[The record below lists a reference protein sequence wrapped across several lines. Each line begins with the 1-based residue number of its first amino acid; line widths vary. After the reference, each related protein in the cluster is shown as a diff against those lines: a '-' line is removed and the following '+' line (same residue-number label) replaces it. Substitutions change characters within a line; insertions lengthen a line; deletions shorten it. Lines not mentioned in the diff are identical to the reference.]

1 MVINTNIEAQRTA
14 NNLQA
19 SQNRLQKTLSRL
31 SSGSKIVNAAD
42 DAAGLAVSSR
52 LESNIRRIGS
62 VLNNLGNAMS
72 LTQTQDGYLK
82 NIDHAMQRMT
92 ELAMLAQDNTK
103 QDQDRALYNKEFQQ
117 LMDYVLST
125 RTNDF
130 NGVNLFDGSKVD
142 VVIDPDGNTFPVGGV
157 NLFSSVY
164 DSALKKQ
171 SWQLTGNTWQTSK
184 SGYVTDVDS
193 QKILYKSG
201 SEAYK
206 LTSDLWWQGSAWH
219 TSQPTT
225 GTPPAPDPSA
235 VKVSAGSFIATG
247 SMNGNSGL
255 TNLTAPPVANS
266 TKFDPNTMTTAD
278 LAASGNGFFEEM
290 PAPPG
295 TATADKIQYS
305 RITKGSFLA
314 SDPAGNGDL
323 EYQHRGAVAKGH
335 YITVDPGS
343 QDTDAIAFSSGSTV
357 TTDQDLSD
365 PPFNADNLGG
375 VEIATIEGAKASL
388 DVIFKALD
396 QLHLDRASLGAIQQ
410 RVEFTSGQLIT
421 SNQNLTQ
428 AKSRITDVD
437 VAAETTEFAKHQIL
451 VQSGTQMLRQANS
464 LPQTALELLR

>member
-103 QDQDRALYNKEFQQ
+103 QDQDRALYNKEFQH

-125 RTNDF
+125 RTKDF

-157 NLFSSVY
+157 DLFSAVY
-164 DSALKKQ
+164 ESALKKQ
-171 SWQLTGNTWQTSK
+171 SWQLTGNAWQTSK
-184 SGYVTDVDS
+184 SGYQLNQTTYEITADS
-193 QKILYKSG
+193 F
-201 SEAYK
+201 K
-206 LTSDLWWQGSAWH
+206 LTSDLWYNAGTWGTSDNGGQKYDAGTFVRNDGATITADPPGANTIAFSSGQYTTVDLSNPNNAGLGLLTSGVHFTSH
-219 TSQPTT
+219 TS
-225 GTPPAPDPSA
+225 GT
-235 VKVSAGSFIATG
+235 
-247 SMNGNSGL
+247 
-255 TNLTAPPVANS
+255 
-266 TKFDPNTMTTAD
+266 
-278 LAASGNGFFEEM
+278 
-290 PAPPG
+290 
-295 TATADKIQYS
+295 
-305 RITKGSFLA
+305 FLA

-323 EYQHRGAVAKGH
+323 EYQHRGSVAKGF
-335 YITVDPGS
+335 YIGVDPLAE
-343 QDTDAIAFSSGSTV
+343 DAAAVAFSSGATI
-357 TTDQDLSD
+357 TTDQDLSAA
-365 PPFNADNLGG
+365 PFNATNLGG
-375 VEIATIEGAKASL
+375 IEIATIAGAKASL
-388 DVIFKALD
+388 NVIFRALD
-396 QLHLDRASLGAIQQ
+396 ELHLDRASLGAIQQ
-410 RVEFTSGQLIT
+410 RVEFTSDQLIT

-437 VAAETTEFAKHQIL
+437 VASETTEYAKQQIL

>member
-82 NIDHAMQRMT
+82 NIDQAMQRMT

-103 QDQDRALYNKEFQQ
+103 QEQDRALYNKEFQH

-125 RTNDF
+125 RTKDF

-142 VVIDPDGNTFPVGGV
+142 VVIDPDGNTFPVGGID
-157 NLFSSVY
+157 LFSAVY
-164 DSALKKQ
+164 ESALKKQ
-171 SWQLTGNTWQTSK
+171 SWQLTGNAWQTSK
-184 SGYVTDVDS
+184 SGYQLNQTTYEITADS
-193 QKILYKSG
+193 F
-201 SEAYK
+201 K
-206 LTSDLWWQGSAWH
+206 LTSDLWYNAGTWATSDNGGQKYDAGTFIRNDGATITADPPGANTIAFASGQYTTVDLSNPNNAGLGLLTEGVHFTSH
-219 TSQPTT
+219 TS
-225 GTPPAPDPSA
+225 GT
-235 VKVSAGSFIATG
+235 
-247 SMNGNSGL
+247 
-255 TNLTAPPVANS
+255 
-266 TKFDPNTMTTAD
+266 
-278 LAASGNGFFEEM
+278 
-290 PAPPG
+290 
-295 TATADKIQYS
+295 
-305 RITKGSFLA
+305 FLA

-335 YITVDPGS
+335 YIGVDPL
-343 QDTDAIAFSSGSTV
+343 TEDAAAVVFSSGATI
-357 TTDQDLSD
+357 TTDQDLSAA
-365 PPFNADNLGG
+365 PFNASDLGG
-375 VEIATIEGAKASL
+375 VEIATIAGAKASL
-388 DVIFKALD
+388 NVIFKALD
-396 QLHLDRASLGAIQQ
+396 ELHLDRASLGAIQQ
-410 RVEFTSGQLIT
+410 RVEFTSDQLIT

-437 VAAETTEFAKHQIL
+437 VAAETTEYAKQQIL

>member
-171 SWQLTGNTWQTSK
+171 SWQLTGNAWQTSK
-184 SGYVTDVDS
+184 SGYQLNQATYE
-193 QKILYKSG
+193 IT
-201 SEAYK
+201 ANAFK
-206 LTSDLWWQGSAWH
+206 LTSDLWYNA
-219 TSQPTT
+219 
-225 GTPPAPDPSA
+225 GTW
-235 VKVSAGSFIATG
+235 
-247 SMNGNSGL
+247 
-255 TNLTAPPVANS
+255 
-266 TKFDPNTMTTAD
+266 
-278 LAASGNGFFEEM
+278 
-290 PAPPG
+290 
-295 TATADKIQYS
+295 ATADNGGQKYDAGTFVRNDGSTIATDPPTANTIAFTPGQYTS
-305 RITKGSFLA
+305 VDLSNPNNAGLGLLTSGVHFNTLTSGTFLA

-343 QDTDAIAFSSGSTV
+343 QDTDAIAFSSGATII
-357 TTDQDLSD
+357 TDQDLSD
-365 PPFNADNLGG
+365 PPFNADNMGG
-375 VEIATIEGAKASL
+375 IEIATIAGAKASL

-410 RVEFTSGQLIT
+410 RVEFTSDQLIT

>member
-130 NGVNLFDGSKVD
+130 NGVNLFDGGKVD
-142 VVIDPDGNTFPVGGV
+142 VVIDPDGNTFPVGGID
-157 NLFSSVY
+157 LYSAVY
-164 DSALKKQ
+164 ESALKKQ
-171 SWQLTGNTWQTSK
+171 SWQLNGDMWQSSK
-184 SGYVTDVDS
+184 SGYTLNQTAYEITADS
-193 QKILYKSG
+193 F
-201 SEAYK
+201 K
-206 LTSDLWWQGSAWH
+206 LTSDLWYNGGTWATSDNGGQKYDAGTFVRNDGS
-219 TSQPTT
+219 TINTD
-225 GTPPAPDPSA
+225 PPAANTIAFTPGQYTSVDLSNPNN
-235 VKVSAGSFIATG
+235 AGLGLLT
-247 SMNGNSGL
+247 SGVHFTPL
-255 TNLTAPPVANS
+255 
-266 TKFDPNTMTTAD
+266 
-278 LAASGNGFFEEM
+278 ASG
-290 PAPPG
+290 
-295 TATADKIQYS
+295 T
-305 RITKGSFLA
+305 FLA

-323 EYQHRGAVAKGH
+323 DYQHRGTVAKGH
-335 YITVDPGS
+335 FLTVDPVTE
-343 QDTDAIAFSSGSTV
+343 DTNAIGYSSGATV
-357 TTDQDLSD
+357 ITDQDLSIT
-365 PPFNADNLGG
+365 PFNATNLGG
-375 VEIATIEGAKASL
+375 VEIATIAGAQASL

-410 RVEFTSGQLIT
+410 RVEFTSDQLIT

-437 VAAETTEFAKHQIL
+437 VASETTEYAKQQIL
-451 VQSGTQMLRQANS
+451 VQAGTQMLRQANQ

>member
-92 ELAMLAQDNTK
+92 ELAMLARDNTK

-157 NLFSSVY
+157 DLFSAVY
-164 DSALKKQ
+164 ESALKKQ
-171 SWQLTGNTWQTSK
+171 SWQLTGNAWQTSK
-184 SGYVTDVDS
+184 SGYQLNQTAYEITTDS
-193 QKILYKSG
+193 F
-201 SEAYK
+201 K
-206 LTSDLWWQGSAWH
+206 LTSDLWYNAGTWATSDNGGQKYDAGTFVRNDGSTITADPPEANTIAF
-219 TSQPTT
+219 TSGQYTT
-225 GTPPAPDPSA
+225 VDLSNPNNAGLGLLTSGVHFTPL
-235 VKVSAGSFIATG
+235 SAGT
-247 SMNGNSGL
+247 
-255 TNLTAPPVANS
+255 
-266 TKFDPNTMTTAD
+266 
-278 LAASGNGFFEEM
+278 
-290 PAPPG
+290 
-295 TATADKIQYS
+295 
-305 RITKGSFLA
+305 FLA

-323 EYQHRGAVAKGH
+323 DYQHRGAVAEGH
-335 YITVDPGS
+335 YISVDPLIE
-343 QDTDAIAFSSGSTV
+343 DTDAIAFSSGSTV

-410 RVEFTSGQLIT
+410 RVEFTSDQLIT

>member
-103 QDQDRALYNKEFQQ
+103 QDQDRALYNKEFQH

-125 RTNDF
+125 RTKDF

-157 NLFSSVY
+157 DLFSAVY
-164 DSALKKQ
+164 ESALKKQ
-171 SWQLTGNTWQTSK
+171 SWQLTGNAWQTSK
-184 SGYVTDVDS
+184 SGYQLNQTTYEITADS
-193 QKILYKSG
+193 F
-201 SEAYK
+201 K
-206 LTSDLWWQGSAWH
+206 LTSDLWYNAGTWATSDNGGQKYDAGTFVRNDGATITADPPGANTIAFSSGQYTTVDLSNPNNAGLGLLTSGVHFTSH
-219 TSQPTT
+219 TS
-225 GTPPAPDPSA
+225 GT
-235 VKVSAGSFIATG
+235 
-247 SMNGNSGL
+247 
-255 TNLTAPPVANS
+255 
-266 TKFDPNTMTTAD
+266 
-278 LAASGNGFFEEM
+278 
-290 PAPPG
+290 
-295 TATADKIQYS
+295 
-305 RITKGSFLA
+305 FLA

-323 EYQHRGAVAKGH
+323 EYQHRGSVAKGF
-335 YITVDPGS
+335 YIGVDPLAE
-343 QDTDAIAFSSGSTV
+343 DAAAVAFSSGATI
-357 TTDQDLSD
+357 TTDQDLSAA
-365 PPFNADNLGG
+365 PFNATDLGG
-375 VEIATIEGAKASL
+375 IEIATIAGAKASL
-388 DVIFKALD
+388 NVIFRALD
-396 QLHLDRASLGAIQQ
+396 ELHLDRASLGAIQQ
-410 RVEFTSGQLIT
+410 RVEFTSDQLIT

-437 VAAETTEFAKHQIL
+437 VASETTEYAKQQIL

>member
-103 QDQDRALYNKEFQQ
+103 QEQDRALYNKEFQH

-125 RTNDF
+125 RTKDF

-157 NLFSSVY
+157 DLFSAVY
-164 DSALKKQ
+164 ESALKKQ
-171 SWQLTGNTWQTSK
+171 SWQLTGNAWQTSK
-184 SGYVTDVDS
+184 SGYQLNQTTYEITADS
-193 QKILYKSG
+193 F
-201 SEAYK
+201 K
-206 LTSDLWWQGSAWH
+206 LTSDLWYNAGTWATSDNGGQKYDAGTFVRNDGATITADPPGANTIAFSSGQYTTVDLSNPNNAGLGLLTSGVHFTSH
-219 TSQPTT
+219 TS
-225 GTPPAPDPSA
+225 GT
-235 VKVSAGSFIATG
+235 
-247 SMNGNSGL
+247 
-255 TNLTAPPVANS
+255 
-266 TKFDPNTMTTAD
+266 
-278 LAASGNGFFEEM
+278 
-290 PAPPG
+290 
-295 TATADKIQYS
+295 
-305 RITKGSFLA
+305 FLA

-323 EYQHRGAVAKGH
+323 EYQHRGSVAKGF
-335 YITVDPGS
+335 YIGVDPLAE
-343 QDTDAIAFSSGSTV
+343 DAAAVAFSSGATI
-357 TTDQDLSD
+357 TTDQDLSGA
-365 PPFNADNLGG
+365 PFNATNLGG
-375 VEIATIEGAKASL
+375 IEIATIAGAKASL
-388 DVIFKALD
+388 NVIFRALD
-396 QLHLDRASLGAIQQ
+396 ELHLDRASLGAIQQ
-410 RVEFTSGQLIT
+410 RVEFTSDQLIT

-437 VAAETTEFAKHQIL
+437 VASETTEYAKQQIL

>member
-103 QDQDRALYNKEFQQ
+103 QEQDRALYNKEFQH

-125 RTNDF
+125 RTKDF

-157 NLFSSVY
+157 DLFSAVY
-164 DSALKKQ
+164 ESALKKQ
-171 SWQLTGNTWQTSK
+171 SWQLTGNAWQTSK
-184 SGYVTDVDS
+184 SGYQLNQTTYEITADS
-193 QKILYKSG
+193 F
-201 SEAYK
+201 K
-206 LTSDLWWQGSAWH
+206 LTSDLWYNAGTWATSDNGGQKYDAGTFVRNDGATITADPPGANTIAFSSGQYTTVDLSNPNNAGLGLLTSGVHFTSH
-219 TSQPTT
+219 TS
-225 GTPPAPDPSA
+225 GT
-235 VKVSAGSFIATG
+235 
-247 SMNGNSGL
+247 
-255 TNLTAPPVANS
+255 
-266 TKFDPNTMTTAD
+266 
-278 LAASGNGFFEEM
+278 
-290 PAPPG
+290 
-295 TATADKIQYS
+295 
-305 RITKGSFLA
+305 FLA

-323 EYQHRGAVAKGH
+323 EYQHRGSVAKGF
-335 YITVDPGS
+335 YIGVDPLAE
-343 QDTDAIAFSSGSTV
+343 DAAAVAFSSGATI
-357 TTDQDLSD
+357 TTDQDLSAA
-365 PPFNADNLGG
+365 PFNATDLGG
-375 VEIATIEGAKASL
+375 IEIATIAGAKASL
-388 DVIFKALD
+388 NVIFRALD
-396 QLHLDRASLGAIQQ
+396 ELHLDRASLGAIQQ
-410 RVEFTSGQLIT
+410 RVEFTSDQLIT

-437 VAAETTEFAKHQIL
+437 VASETTEYAKQQIL

>member
-103 QDQDRALYNKEFQQ
+103 QDQDRALYNKEFQH

-125 RTNDF
+125 RTKDF

-157 NLFSSVY
+157 DLFSAVY
-164 DSALKKQ
+164 ESALKKQ
-171 SWQLTGNTWQTSK
+171 SWQLTGNAWQTSK
-184 SGYVTDVDS
+184 SGYQLNQTTYEITADS
-193 QKILYKSG
+193 F
-201 SEAYK
+201 K
-206 LTSDLWWQGSAWH
+206 LTSDLWYNAGTWGTSDNGGQKYDAGTFVRNDGATITADPPGANTIAFSSGQYTTVDLSNPNNAGLGLLTSGVHFTSH
-219 TSQPTT
+219 TS
-225 GTPPAPDPSA
+225 GT
-235 VKVSAGSFIATG
+235 
-247 SMNGNSGL
+247 
-255 TNLTAPPVANS
+255 
-266 TKFDPNTMTTAD
+266 
-278 LAASGNGFFEEM
+278 
-290 PAPPG
+290 
-295 TATADKIQYS
+295 
-305 RITKGSFLA
+305 FLA

-323 EYQHRGAVAKGH
+323 EYQHRGSVAKGF
-335 YITVDPGS
+335 YIGVDPLAE
-343 QDTDAIAFSSGSTV
+343 DAAAVAFSSGATI
-357 TTDQDLSD
+357 TTDQDLSGA
-365 PPFNADNLGG
+365 PFNATNLGG
-375 VEIATIEGAKASL
+375 IEIATIAGAKASL
-388 DVIFKALD
+388 NVIFRALD
-396 QLHLDRASLGAIQQ
+396 ELHLDRASLGAIQQ
-410 RVEFTSGQLIT
+410 RVEFTSDQLIT

-437 VAAETTEFAKHQIL
+437 VASETTEYAKQQIL

>member
-103 QDQDRALYNKEFQQ
+103 QEQDRALYNKEFQH
-117 LMDYVLST
+117 LMDYVIST
-125 RTNDF
+125 RTKDF

-157 NLFSSVY
+157 DLFSAVY
-164 DSALKKQ
+164 ESALKKQ
-171 SWQLTGNTWQTSK
+171 SWQLTGNAWQTSK
-184 SGYVTDVDS
+184 SGYQLNQTTYEITAAS
-193 QKILYKSG
+193 F
-201 SEAYK
+201 K
-206 LTSDLWWQGSAWH
+206 LTSDLWYNGGTWA
-219 TSQPTT
+219 TSDNGGQKYDA
-225 GTPPAPDPSA
+225 GT
-235 VKVSAGSFIATG
+235 FIRNDGATI
-247 SMNGNSGL
+247 
-255 TNLTAPPVANS
+255 
-266 TKFDPNTMTTAD
+266 TAD
-278 LAASGNGFFEEM
+278 PPGANTIAFASGQYTTVDLSNPNNAGLGLLTDGVHFTSH
-290 PAPPG
+290 PSG
-295 TATADKIQYS
+295 T
-305 RITKGSFLA
+305 FLA

-335 YITVDPGS
+335 YIGVDPS
-343 QDTDAIAFSSGSTV
+343 TEDAAATAFSSGANI
-357 TTDQDLSD
+357 TTDQDLSAA
-365 PPFNADNLGG
+365 PFNATDLGG
-375 VEIATIEGAKASL
+375 VEIATISGAKASL

-396 QLHLDRASLGAIQQ
+396 ELHLDRASLGAIQQ
-410 RVEFTSGQLIT
+410 RVEFTSDQLI
-421 SNQNLTQ
+421 SSKQNLTQ

-437 VAAETTEFAKHQIL
+437 VASETTEYAKQQIL

>member
-142 VVIDPDGNTFPVGGV
+142 VVIDPDGNTFPVGGID
-157 NLFSSVY
+157 LFSAVY
-164 DSALKKQ
+164 ESALKKQ
-171 SWQLTGNTWQTSK
+171 SWQLTGNAWQTSK
-184 SGYVTDVDS
+184 SGYQLNQTTYEITADS
-193 QKILYKSG
+193 F
-201 SEAYK
+201 K
-206 LTSDLWWQGSAWH
+206 LTSDLWYNAGTWATSDNGGQKYDAGTFVRNDGATITADPPGANTIAFSSGQYTTVDLSNPNNAGLGLLTSGVHFTSH
-219 TSQPTT
+219 TS
-225 GTPPAPDPSA
+225 GT
-235 VKVSAGSFIATG
+235 
-247 SMNGNSGL
+247 
-255 TNLTAPPVANS
+255 
-266 TKFDPNTMTTAD
+266 
-278 LAASGNGFFEEM
+278 
-290 PAPPG
+290 
-295 TATADKIQYS
+295 
-305 RITKGSFLA
+305 FLA

-323 EYQHRGAVAKGH
+323 EYQHRGSVAKGF
-335 YITVDPGS
+335 YIGVDPLAE
-343 QDTDAIAFSSGSTV
+343 DAAAVAFSSGATI
-357 TTDQDLSD
+357 TTDQDLSAA
-365 PPFNADNLGG
+365 PFNATDLGG
-375 VEIATIEGAKASL
+375 IEIATIAGAKASL
-388 DVIFKALD
+388 NVIFRALD
-396 QLHLDRASLGAIQQ
+396 ELHLDRASLGAIQQ
-410 RVEFTSGQLIT
+410 RVEFTSDQLIT

-437 VAAETTEFAKHQIL
+437 VASETTEYAKQQIL